1 MPVQPVGGEGGGLG
15 EIELT
20 SQGAGTYWYLP
31 PECFYVGSSPPKIS
45 SKVDVWSAGVIFYQM
60 LYGVKPFGHGMSQ
73 DSMLRDQVPVSLSLA
88 SQSLPGLDC
97 VLWRVWEGRDVCM
110 CECGYVHTHA
120 RVCGT
125 HTALPVTLFP
135 PPSPRARPLACR
147 CMCEVGMWVW
157 TYVSNYLWI
166 CVFQYP
172 CTCACTHTCAR
183 AHTRAYTQTV
193 IKATS
198 VTFPEGKDVPKVS
211 DKAREFIRKALAH
224 DSSSRPDVMT
234 IFMDPYLRQT
244 GRQASAPHQTSS

>member
-1 MPVQPVGGEGGGLG
+1 MCACVHV
-15 EIELT
+15 
-20 SQGAGTYWYLP
+20 GTYTH
-31 PECFYVGSSPPKIS
+31 
-45 SKVDVWSAGVIFYQM
+45 AGVC
-60 LYGVKPFGHGMSQ
+60 GMHS
-73 DSMLRDQVPVSLSLA
+73 
-88 SQSLPGLDC
+88 SLPVTLSPVLER
-97 VLWRVWEGRDVCM
+97 VLWRVV
-110 CECGYVHTHA
+110 A
-120 RVCGT
+120 
-125 HTALPVTLFP
+125 
-135 PPSPRARPLACR
+135 
-147 CMCEVGMWVW
+147 CEVGMWVW

-183 AHTRAYTQTV
+183 AHTRTYTQTV